1 MSKITSIKL
10 AAALSLLA
18 FQPVTVSAQSTPFL
32 GGIMCAAFNF
42 APLGWIP
49 LDGRLLNI
57 AENDALFSL
66 LKTTFGG
73 DGTTTFR
80 VPDMRSRIIIT
91 QGQAGGLSPRAL
103 GSTGGSENVTL
114 ATANLPSHAH
124 SFAPLG
130 SSNDASS
137 ISPAGKVAA
146 SKARTTQYAEPSNI
160 VAMQA
165 GTTSATGGN
174 VATDKMPPTQT
185 INCFIA
191 DQGIY
196 PSQN

>member
-1 MSKITSIKL
+1 MNKITSIKL
-10 AAALSLLA
+10 AAALCLLA
-18 FQPVTVSAQSTPFL
+18 LQPVTASAQSQPFV

-42 APLGWIP
+42 APVGWIP

-57 AENDALFSL
+57 AENDVLFSL
-66 LKTTFGG
+66 LGTTFGG
-73 DGTTTFR
+73 DGATTFR
-80 VPDMRSRIIIT
+80 VPDMRSRIMIS
-91 QGQAGGLSPRAL
+91 QGQAGGLSPRAI
-103 GSTGGSENVTL
+103 GSNGGAENITL
-114 ATANLPSHAH
+114 ATANLPSHTH

-130 SSNDASS
+130 SSNDATS

-191 DQGIY
+191 EFGIF
-196 PSQN
+196 PPRN